1 MLSVDAR
8 PRFVAMKRGPTK
20 CWNAAA
26 FAFRICESIKRMT
39 ACYRQSASTEQSLR
53 QYMYGHYM
61 AFVGFVPSFCLG
73 LHATDDS
80 FNSAIIFARE
90 VSRTG
95 GVKLTPC
102 LGRYENL
109 FILRH
114 LAQDMTARRL
124 QRSVVEKCPR
134 TLCACE

>member
-1 MLSVDAR
+1 
-8 PRFVAMKRGPTK
+8 
-20 CWNAAA
+20 
-26 FAFRICESIKRMT
+26 
-39 ACYRQSASTEQSLR
+39 
-53 QYMYGHYM
+53 M
-61 AFVGFVPSFCLG
+61 AFVWFVPSFCLVQ
-73 LHATDDS
+73 HATDDS
-80 FNSAIIFARE
+80 FNSAFIFARE

-95 GVKLTPC
+95 GVKHTRC

-134 TLCACE
+134 TPSVLASSLTDPVRVAWTGRGGASPPRP